1 MGTQN
6 DDGHRAMAALGELYH
21 RYLTG
26 LILALLAEK
35 GEDRTVDALFG
46 LFRRQHLEKFLP
58 GLQKLGLTGLPDAVA
73 CAQYHYLSNHV
84 GGVSV
89 VFVPESDRKAW
100 VRYLPPRWIFDGTA
114 LAAIPTRVE
123 RAMLHGW
130 HGHNG
135 VSLGNPR
142 LGFVCTGQTMDGKP
156 GLEGY
161 YIEEDHELAPEDRV
175 RFRFGETCP
184 PIDLDA
190 LPGLEADQWP
200 PERLAKAARN
210 YSMDYLHNFF
220 PVLMEQLGPLE
231 ASSLLYRTGRRIG
244 MQYSSAVTGGLGDT
258 PTEVLGALL
267 SAHGD
272 DVGTSGAS
280 DGGLVEQRTWRLM
293 RRLEGEC
300 PPEIFDGW
308 KGLWEG
314 VVAVLDPQVRLDVT
328 SRLDM
333 GDDAFRWR
341 LTRRRPPT
349 RF

>member
-1 MGTQN
+1 
-6 DDGHRAMAALGELYH
+6 
-21 RYLTG
+21 
-26 LILALLAEK
+26 
-35 GEDRTVDALFG
+35 
-46 LFRRQHLEKFLP
+46 
-58 GLQKLGLTGLPDAVA
+58 
-73 CAQYHYLSNHV
+73 
-84 GGVSV
+84 
-89 VFVPESDRKAW
+89 
-100 VRYLPPRWIFDGTA
+100 
-114 LAAIPTRVE
+114 
-123 RAMLHGW
+123 
-130 HGHNG
+130 
-135 VSLGNPR
+135 
-142 LGFVCTGQTMDGKP
+142 
-156 GLEGY
+156 
-161 YIEEDHELAPEDRV
+161 
-175 RFRFGETCP
+175 
-184 PIDLDA
+184 
-190 LPGLEADQWP
+190 
-200 PERLAKAARN
+200 
-210 YSMDYLHNFF
+210 
-220 PVLMEQLGPLE
+220 
-231 ASSLLYRTGRRIG
+231 